1 MDWSMPGLPVPHHL
15 LEFVQVHVHWID
27 NAIQPF
33 HLLLPSSPLA
43 FNLSQHQGLF
53 QAVSCSPQVA
63 IVLEL
68 QLQHQLFQW
77 IFRADFI
84 DWIDWFVYLTVEGI
98 LTSLLQHHCSKV
110 SILLHSAF
118 RRSYMYKVYASSTV
132 NICSTKFS
140 KYLIIIIIVIG
151 DHLFSNC

>member
-1 MDWSMPGLPVPHHL
+1 MDCSTPGFPVHHQL
-15 LEFVQVHVHWID
+15 LEFTQTHVPRVVD
-27 NAIQPF
+27 AIQPS
-33 HLLLPSSPLA
+33 HPLSSPFPPT

-53 QAVSCSPQVA
+53 QWVSSSHGVA
-63 IVLEL
+63 KVLEL

-140 KYLIIIIIVIG
+140 KYLIIIIVIG